1 MLFVCCMGGASG
13 ELGLI
18 GPTKMCPLSALTIS
32 LSDSSFWFLKCVLT
46 IC

>member
-13 ELGLI
+13 ELG
-18 GPTKMCPLSALTIS
+18 PKMCPLSALTIS